1 MKIYML
7 VILMLAAF
15 QGFSQKKKKKPD
27 PKDIKIDS
35 LTKVNG
41 SMSVQLDS
49 ISKDQKL
56 YYGLYT
62 TIKEKVILRDF
73 DPAQMPQIIDSL
85 RAGRDATF
93 AGLTAAS
100 ESLRDTLAILNQQNK
115 QLRAQL
121 DSLTVASG
129 GGGNKTEL
137 IAELKQL
144 KELLDAKIL
153 TQPEYE
159 AKKKIVM
166 DKWK

>member
-1 MKIYML
+1 MKTCML
-7 VILMLAAF
+7 VILMFAAF
-15 QGFSQKKKKKPD
+15 QGFGQKKKKPD

-35 LTKVNG
+35 LTKV
-41 SMSVQLDS
+41 SSTMAVQLDS
-49 ISKDQKL
+49 VTKDQKL

-100 ESLRDTLAILNQQNK
+100 VSLRDTLAILGQENK
-115 QLRAQL
+115 HLRAQL
-121 DSLTVASG
+121 DSLNAAGSVSKED
-129 GGGNKTEL
+129 KTEL

-144 KELLDAKIL
+144 KELLDSKIL
-153 TQPEYE
+153 TQAEYDS
-159 AKKKIVM
+159 KKKVVM
-166 DKWK
+166 D

>member
-1 MKIYML
+1 MKTYIL
-7 VILMLAAF
+7 VILLLAAF
-15 QGFSQKKKKKPD
+15 QGFSQKKKKPD
-27 PKDIKIDS
+27 PKDITIDS
-35 LTKVNG
+35 LSKVN
-41 SMSVQLDS
+41 STLSVQLDS

-62 TIKEKVILRDF
+62 TIKEKVILHDF
-73 DPAQMPQIIDSL
+73 DPAKMPQIIDSL
-85 RAGRDATF
+85 KAGRDATF

-100 ESLRDTLAILNQQNK
+100 ESLRDTLAILNQENK
-115 QLRAQL
+115 NLRAKL
-121 DSLTVASG
+121 DSLTVGPG
-129 GGGNKTEL
+129 GADKSAL

-153 TQPEYE
+153 TQAEYD